1 MFDFRLIS
9 GPLTPETLQV
19 PTHLHHTGAW
29 VSFTGIVRGSREDKR
44 VVALDFEAYNG
55 MALAEMQ
62 KIGEQI
68 MVKWPDVTHV
78 LLYHRI
84 GRCEVGQIPVLAAIG
99 SPHRKEAFEACEYL
113 MNKLKETVPIWKKEI
128 YDNGEWWVSP
138 NP

>member
-9 GPLTPETLQV
+9 GPLYPDMLQI
-19 PTHLHHTGAW
+19 PPHHGNVGAW
-29 VSFTGIVRGSREDKR
+29 VSFVGIVRASREQKR
-44 VVALDFEAYNG
+44 VVALDFEAYND

-62 KIGEQI
+62 KIGNEI
-68 MVKWPDVTHV
+68 LVLWPEVTHV

-84 GRCEVGQIPVLAAIG
+84 GRCETAEIPVLAAIG
-99 SPHRKEAFEACEYL
+99 SPHRKEAFAACEYL